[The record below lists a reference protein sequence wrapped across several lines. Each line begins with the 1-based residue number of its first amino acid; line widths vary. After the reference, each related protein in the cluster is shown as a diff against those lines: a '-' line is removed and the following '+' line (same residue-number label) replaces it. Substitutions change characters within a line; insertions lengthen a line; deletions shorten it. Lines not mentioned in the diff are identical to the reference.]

1 MRRVKWLQ
9 STSAAGDGTYAEVY
23 TADIWVNGAKF
34 SRSTGCRIRRDAEKR
49 AIEIAE
55 EIRKDL
61 SRRHE
66 PLTIDTM
73 MGKYWVEHAKKL
85 PSANS
90 VKYHIHRLLEIMGRD
105 KPLADLGNA
114 DVHRYVIMRSKM
126 PVSHATINRELDVLC
141 SAYGARSVGA
151 SC

>member
-1 MRRVKWLQ
+1 
-9 STSAAGDGTYAEVY
+9 
-23 TADIWVNGAKF
+23 
-34 SRSTGCRIRRDAEKR
+34 
-49 AIEIAE
+49 
-55 EIRKDL
+55 
-61 SRRHE
+61 
-66 PLTIDTM
+66 M